1 LAHTISHH
9 APQIAIAPH
18 PAASGQRPAPREDG
32 NGHPGT
38 HLATPGP
45 PAKNTYRNGR
55 ARRAAKSPLGR
66 VPIRWDRH
74 SHRRPKVLRKSPELS
89 GGRPS
94 GERTQNDR
102 WVLIF
107 YVNTS
112 HYCLSSPLSDTHD
125 PFYSLGFQRRRVNPA
140 LSFPLG
146 RSFPLPLPLMTPPI
160 ATASGY
166 PGGSGCGWARRVLA
180 PPATTPVSEK
190 KSA

>member
-1 LAHTISHH
+1 VGFAVGLAHTVSHH

-112 HYCLSSPLSDTHD
+112 HYCLSSPLRHPRSI
-125 PFYSLGFQRRRVNPA
+125 LLVRVSA
-140 LSFPLG
+140 QKGKSGSIVSIGQVLSA
-146 RSFPLPLPLMTPPI
+146 S
-160 ATASGY
+160 TAADDS
-166 PGGSGCGWARRVLA
+166 PHRHRQ
-180 PPATTPVSEK
+180 
-190 KSA
+190 